1 MYSEMKHVYLYMRIN
16 LQVFS
21 AVDTAV
27 ILFANFTGH
36 HRGVGEGRV
45 VPLNYSRRFL
55 PDHRVY
61 TRLHRDILF
70 RIRLSGR
77 RHTGFP
83 QTRRAMQIFAGRS
96 PGLVHALSL
105 VSPSVVVHSLTYLL
119 DPRRH
124 GYRLRTVL
132 ERWKRETSK
141 YLRSTSA
148 HGY

>member
-1 MYSEMKHVYLYMRIN
+1 MYLSLYISELICK
-16 LQVFS
+16 FS

-27 ILFANFTGH
+27 ILFANFIRAHG
-36 HRGVGEGRV
+36 

-96 PGLVHALSL
+96 SGLVHALSL
-105 VSPSVVVHSLTYLL
+105 VSPSVPRSSFTLTYLL

-124 GYRLRTVL
+124 GYRLQTVL
-132 ERWKRETSK
+132 ERRKRETSK